1 MLRWNR
7 QTVLRLLVGLLAYG
21 FVLYRLAQADWALL
35 RQAFAQGEGWPLLA
49 MLLALGL
56 MPAVWAVEALKWGR
70 ATRGFMPTSFG
81 QRWRTVGYGVAV
93 GMLTP
98 NRMGEPLGR
107 LAQVPAGHRGSALA
121 ASVWCAMSQQLATL
135 LFGAIALVFGDL
147 MPHLGA
153 PWGRMLGLALG
164 AMALLAAGLLL
175 AMMRYDRL
183 LDWLQRRRWVQRLLG
198 ADERLAMPLAA
209 PTALSIVG
217 LSMFKYLIFSSQYV
231 LLLWAFGVDAPL
243 ASLYAGVALS
253 YLFVTFVPSVAATE
267 LGVRLGAALAIIGP
281 LSPNHGGVAAAALA
295 LWAINM
301 ALPALMAVW
310 FRWSK

>member
-1 MLRWNR
+1 MFSWNR

-21 FVLYRLAQADWALL
+21 FVLYRLMQADWALL
-35 RQAFAQGEGWPLLA
+35 RQAIARGEGYPLLA
-49 MLLALGL
+49 MLLAMGL
-56 MPAVWAVEALKWGR
+56 MPVVWAVEAQKWGC
-70 ATRGFMPTSFG
+70 ATQGFMPTTFG
-81 QRWRTVGYGVAV
+81 QRLRTVGYGVVV

-135 LFGAIALVFGDL
+135 LFGAVALVFSDL
-147 MPHLGA
+147 LPHIGA

-164 AMALLAAGLLL
+164 TIVLVAAGLML

-183 LDWLQRRRWVQRLLG
+183 LAWLHRRRWVQRLL
-198 ADERLAMPLAA
+198 ANDEQLAMPMAA
-209 PTALSIVG
+209 PTALAIVG

-231 LLLWAFGVDAPL
+231 LLLWFFGVHAPL
-243 ASLYAGVALS
+243 DSLYAGVALS